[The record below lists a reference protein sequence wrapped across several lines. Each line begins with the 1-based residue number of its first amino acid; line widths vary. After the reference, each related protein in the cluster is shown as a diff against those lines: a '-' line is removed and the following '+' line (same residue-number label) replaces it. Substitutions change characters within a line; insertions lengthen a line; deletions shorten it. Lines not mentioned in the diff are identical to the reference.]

1 MEITVSDCGEGRFE
15 IRARKAV
22 VYVDLLP
29 DAGGADD
36 GFRSV
41 ELLLA
46 GLGACTAGTLRTY
59 ALNHGVAGFSG
70 VDVTV
75 RSEEAAAPE
84 RVGRIELELNVRGDV
99 SAQDAERLLQVSG
112 RCKVHNTLKNHPQ
125 IDGKITVGPAGP

>member
-1 MEITVSDCGEGRFE
+1 MEITVSDCGGGRFE

-29 DAGGADD
+29 DAGGSDD

-46 GLGACTAGTLRTY
+46 GLGACTAGTVRTY
-59 ALNHGVAGFSG
+59 ALNHGVEGFSG
-70 VDVTV
+70 IDVTV

-84 RVGRIELELNVRGDV
+84 RVGRIQLEMSLHGNVSD
-99 SAQDAERLLQVSG
+99 QDADRLLQVSG
-112 RCKVHNTLKNHPQ
+112 HCKVHNTLNNPPQ
-125 IDGKITVGPAGP
+125 LDGRVNVGAGGS

>member
-1 MEITVSDCGEGRFE
+1 MEISVTDCGEGRFE

-29 DAGGADD
+29 ESGGADD

-46 GLGACTAGTLRTY
+46 GLGACTAGTVRTY
-59 ALNHGVAGFSG
+59 AVNHGVKGFES

-75 RSEEAAAPE
+75 RSTEAAAPE
-84 RVGRIELELNVRGDV
+84 RVGRIEVELSLRGEV
-99 SAQDAERLLQVSG
+99 SDEDAERLLQVSSH
-112 RCKVHNTLKNHPQ
+112 CKVHNTLRLLPELTTEVVQ
-125 IDGKITVGPAGP
+125 LAR